1 MVALMGFHCSF
12 YCKDPYKTAWLQP
25 SLYPMKEIQNSH
37 RMKQQA
43 QIGGVEERKCERK
56 ILHVMVCF
64 HTTFPPKP
72 TTSVTGR
79 GCKDVDIIISTNK
92 IIFTHW
98 QSILISYRFW
108 AFILFSWL
116 LLSISETST
125 VTSCESV
132 FCDESGGAA
141 LRRSELF
148 RVNCIASGISS
159 GSVVYSSCTWRS
171 VRDRTA
177 WKKKNQNSR
186 KLNWIKV
193 DRPISSQ
200 TDKLFCLWN
209 C

>member
-1 MVALMGFHCSF
+1 MVALMGFTAVFTAKIPTKQHGYSQAF
-12 YCKDPYKTAWLQP
+12 IQRKKYRILVVWNNRQRLWGWKKGNAKEKYCMLWFVSIQP
-25 SLYPMKEIQNSH
+25 SLQSPQP
-37 RMKQQA
+37 
-43 QIGGVEERKCERK
+43 VWLEEAVK
-56 ILHVMVCF
+56 
-64 HTTFPPKP
+64 TW
-72 TTSVTGR
+72 
-79 GCKDVDIIISTNK
+79 IISTNK

-116 LLSISETST
+116 LLSMSETST

-177 WKKKNQNSR
+177 WKKKKIRMQEN
-186 KLNWIKV
+186 
-193 DRPISSQ
+193 
-200 TDKLFCLWN
+200 
-209 C
+209 